1 MKTVVKTSV
10 FPAAKEE
17 VFAKLKTLKLLQQIA
32 WPYAT
37 FTPVGNEISTWEPN
51 SCSSYK
57 FKLFG
62 LIPFGTHTINVISF
76 DLENGIYT
84 QEGNK
89 HVPVWNH
96 RITLVDMPDN
106 QCVYSDIVE
115 IDAGWKTPFVF
126 LWAKCFYAH
135 RQRKWLKILSV
146 S

>member
-1 MKTVVKTSV
+1 M
-10 FPAAKEE
+10 FPATKEE
-17 VFAKLKTLKLLQQIA
+17 VFAKLKTLKILQQIA

-37 FTPVGNEISTWEPN
+37 FTPIGNEISVWEPN

-62 LIPFGTHTINVISF
+62 LIPFGTHTIKVISF
-76 DLENGIYT
+76 DIENGIYT
-84 QEGNK
+84 HEGNK

-96 RITLVDMPDN
+96 RITLADAPDN
-106 QCVYSDIVE
+106 QCVYSDIVD
-115 IDAGWKTPFVF
+115 IDAGWKTPFVY